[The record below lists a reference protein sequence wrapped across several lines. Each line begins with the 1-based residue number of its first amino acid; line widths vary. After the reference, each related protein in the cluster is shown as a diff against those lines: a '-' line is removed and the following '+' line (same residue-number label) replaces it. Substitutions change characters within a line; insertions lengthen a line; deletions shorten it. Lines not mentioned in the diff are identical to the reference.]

1 MSLIDAVRSHLTLLD
16 RTDHSLREYD
26 ESLNALHAAVAE
38 HDAKHKPKKAEEAE
52 EPADAADASAEETA
66 EPAADEA
73 AS

>member
-1 MSLIDAVRSHLTLLD
+1 MSLIDAVRSHLALLD

-38 HDAKHKPKKAEEAE
+38 HDAKHKPKKAEE
-52 EPADAADASAEETA
+52 PADAADAPAEEAA